1 MFEKIALALF
11 GAMVGWLL
19 SWHRYRVAEN
29 ANLISDHISD
39 MERFAEA
46 LRVHWTTSYTKSD
59 PDEHK
64 GDIAKI
70 KAQHTS
76 ISSFYGEAQSRLG
89 IKRFRDYQVKQL
101 RLFRVGMG
109 GDFESIGREIDE
121 DAAIESQIIAWDI
134 IQSLRA
140 ARREQY
146 GLMAAVHS
154 LWNRWT
160 GETKQYG

>member
-46 LRVHWTTSYTKSD
+46 LRVHWTTSYAKSD
-59 PDEHK
+59 PDEHR

-70 KAQHTS
+70 KAQHAS

-89 IKRFRDYQVKQL
+89 LKRLRDYRVKQL

-154 LWNRWT
+154 LWNR
-160 GETKQYG
+160 

>member
-1 MFEKIALALF
+1 MLEKIVLALF
-11 GAMVGWLL
+11 GAMVGWVL

-46 LRVHWTTSYTKSD
+46 LRVHWTTSYANADKD
-59 PDEHK
+59 VHR

-89 IKRFRDYQVKQL
+89 KKRFREYQVKQL
-101 RLFRVGMG
+101 RLFRDGMG
-109 GDFESIGREIDE
+109 GDFESIGREMNE
-121 DAAIESQIIAWDI
+121 EAAIETQAIAWEI

-146 GLMAAVHS
+146 GLLAGIHS
-154 LWNRWT
+154 LWNRWR
-160 GETKQYG
+160 GETRQYP